1 MAPAPDI
8 TNIPAPRVPFID
20 ERTGLMAREWYLFFL
35 NLYVNTGGASNL
47 NVKAL
52 QLAPTPQDAAAL
64 LAQASDDA
72 QAPSSNDAALAALA
86 QDVQALAVAPV
97 PQPEVQRLHYG
108 AFYDMTRQTA
118 ALTNTAYAVTFNTTS
133 LAYGAYVGSPTS
145 RIYVT
150 NAGVYNFQFSVQVDK
165 TSGGAGLVYIWPRVN
180 GTDVVES
187 MSHIRIKDNDSEL
200 IAAWNFVLP
209 IQAGGYFELMW
220 ATSATD
226 VILET
231 FAATAF
237 GPAAPSVILTVTQV
251 NL

>member
-1 MAPAPDI
+1 MPPAPDI
-8 TNIPAPRVPFID
+8 TNIPAPRVAFID
-20 ERTGLMAREWYLFFL
+20 PRTGLMAREWYLFFL
-35 NLYVNTGGASNL
+35 NLFINSGGASNL
-47 NVKAL
+47 NLAAL
-52 QLAPTPQDAAAL
+52 QMAPAPQDAAAL

-72 QAPSSNDAALAALA
+72 QVPSSNDAALAALA
-86 QDVQALAVAPV
+86 QDVQALSVAPV
-97 PQPEVQRLHYG
+97 PQLEVQQLCYG
-108 AFYDMTRQTA
+108 AFHDMTRQTA
-118 ALTNTAYAVTFNTTS
+118 ALTNTAYAVTLNTTS
-133 LAYGAYVGSPTS
+133 TALGTYIGSPTS
-145 RIYVT
+145 RVYV
-150 NAGVYNFQFSVQVDK
+150 NAPGVYNVQFSAQVDK
-165 TSGGAGLVYIWPRVN
+165 TSGGAALVYFWPRVN
-180 GTDVVES
+180 GTDVVDS

-209 IQAGGYFELMW
+209 MQAGGYFELMW